1 MHGVE
6 WIARTPPKRQVE
18 GSNPSE
24 PVSIL
29 SLYLCPPSIIGGR
42 RTRLTLT
49 TTTTIPTYEPQ
60 HQANQMRKNPM
71 TVFAYALKA
80 PESRRQYPR
89 RLKIFLDYL
98 GLEGNI
104 EEQAKQFYLSA
115 ISNHAWAEESLM
127 AFIAYEKERSK
138 NGEISDS
145 TIPNYYRETKLFCE
159 MNDITLNWKKIAI

>member
-1 MHGVE
+1 M
-6 WIARTPPKRQVE
+6 T
-18 GSNPSE
+18 S
-24 PVSIL
+24 
-29 SLYLCPPSIIGGR
+29 
-42 RTRLTLT
+42 
-49 TTTTIPTYEPQ
+49 TYEQ
-60 HQANQMRKNPM
+60 QNQTNQMKKNPM
-71 TVFAYALKA
+71 TVFTYALKA

-104 EEQAKQFYLSA
+104 EEQAEQFYLKA

-145 TIPNYYRETKLFCE
+145 TIPNYYRATKLFCE
-159 MNDITLNWKKIAI
+159 MNDITLNWKKIARGPSSLPLVNMIILSRSNL